1 MGVQPLHTG
10 CSKPCVRVCVCMGS
24 SRWSK
29 HKSFVSPL
37 NVVPVSLP
45 VMTAIVAASVACV
58 LEATLDPAVIA
69 SGVMMELEDVRRGVT
84 RGRDQKGV
92 RNVWLNVSN
101 IITTYIVTII
111 LNKLI
116 KCLKKKQ

>member
-24 SRWSK
+24 SRWSQ

-45 VMTAIVAASVACV
+45 VMTAIVVASVACV

-69 SGVMMELEDVRRGVT
+69 SGVMVELEDVRKGAM

-101 IITTYIVTII
+101 LITTYIVNVI
-111 LNKLI
+111 LNKI
-116 KCLKKKQ
+116 SKYSKK